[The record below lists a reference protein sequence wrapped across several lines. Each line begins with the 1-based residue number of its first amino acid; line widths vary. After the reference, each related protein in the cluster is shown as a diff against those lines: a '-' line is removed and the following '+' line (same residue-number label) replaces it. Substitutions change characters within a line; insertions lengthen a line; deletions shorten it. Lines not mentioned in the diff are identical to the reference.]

1 MTDEKAVIRQ
11 VLDGDTDAFSHL
23 VTAYEK
29 QVYNL
34 CLRMVSGPEDA
45 ADLTQEAFVK
55 AWQGLRFYKF
65 EASFSTWLYR
75 LTTNLCIDHLRR
87 QKRRQT
93 VSLTVDGDDGV
104 EEMELS
110 SGEPE
115 PEEVVLEQER
125 RQALADAMAKLEE
138 QDRALLTLRVV
149 EELSYEQ
156 IAEVLDIKAGTVKS
170 RLSRTRD
177 RLRKILQEDGNI
189 LQSRASK

>member
-11 VLDGDTDAFSHL
+11 VLGGDTDAFSHL

-55 AWQGLRFYKF
+55 AWQGLQFYKF

-87 QKRRQT
+87 QKRRT
-93 VSLTVDGDDGV
+93 AVSLTVDGDDGA
-104 EEMELS
+104 EELELPS
-110 SGEPE
+110 NEPE
-115 PEEVVLEQER
+115 PEEVLLEQER
-125 RQALADAMAKLEE
+125 RKALTDAMTRLDGQE
-138 QDRALLTLRVV
+138 RALLQLRVV

-156 IAEVLDIKAGTVKS
+156 IAEVLDIKVGTVKS
-170 RLSRTRD
+170 RLARTREK
-177 RLRKILQEDGNI
+177 LRNILQADGNI
-189 LQSRASK
+189 LKTRASK

>member
-11 VLDGDTDAFSHL
+11 VLSGDTDAFSQL

-87 QKRRQT
+87 QKRRTT

-104 EEMELS
+104 EELELPS
-110 SGEPE
+110 PEPE
-115 PEEVVLEQER
+115 PEDVVLERER
-125 RQALADAMAKLEE
+125 RQALAEAMAQLDK

-156 IAEVLDIKAGTVKS
+156 IAEVLDIKVGTVKS
-170 RLSRTRD
+170 RLARTRE

-189 LQSRASK
+189 LKTRASK